1 MTVCGRLTRDPAR
14 RAREPDPMRQAHP
27 MQRRHLPHLPQHATT
42 TPEDIMTS
50 SHATDNRRVDA
61 TDNRR
66 AAALVVCYLDGN
78 AEGADVIVEEA
89 NRSDRTTELLSA
101 VLAIM
106 DGTLT
111 ELRTPVG
118 IRAVKN
124 HLRHLAFIEDGQ
136 PAATP

>member
-1 MTVCGRLTRDPAR
+1 
-14 RAREPDPMRQAHP
+14 
-27 MQRRHLPHLPQHATT
+27 
-42 TPEDIMTS
+42 MTS
-50 SHATDNRRVDA
+50 THATDNRRVDA

-66 AAALVVCYLDGN
+66 AAALVVAYLDGN
-78 AEGADVIVEEA
+78 AEGADVIVDEA
-89 NRSDRTTELLSA
+89 ARSGRTVELLSA

-124 HLRHLAFIEDGQ
+124 HLLYLAFMEDGQ
-136 PAATP
+136 P